1 MWNFFISF
9 FYEACLEV
17 AMSITIGLYYLR
29 DYDLDPDNEQFNMV
43 NKRNASTRQVHT
55 ILVYSFIAMQAIA
68 FLAVIY
74 IMTRKVERLE

>member
-17 AMSITIGLYYLR
+17 AMSIIIGLYYIE
-29 DYDLDPDNEQFNMV
+29 DYDSEPDNKQFNTV
-43 NKRNASTRQVHT
+43 NKRNTSTRQVHR
-55 ILVYSFIAMQAIA
+55 ILVYSFTAMQAIA